1 MPTLWRWESVFGNSP
16 ATDAP
21 REPLE
26 ETVRRLLPA
35 VADMAWWYGWS
46 VQSVYDLEL
55 EEFDA
60 FLKEAARQMKAG
72 YRKGA

>member
-1 MPTLWRWESVFGNSP
+1 
-16 ATDAP
+16 
-21 REPLE
+21 LE

>member
-1 MPTLWRWESVFGNSP
+1 
-16 ATDAP
+16 
-21 REPLE
+21 
-26 ETVRRLLPA
+26 
-35 VADMAWWYGWS
+35 MAWWYGWS